1 MSTESDLPSAS
12 TIQLLGVAGLLSY
25 AAARFAARAGM
36 LGYNRYS
43 LVAVPI
49 QGMPKMPRGF
59 RVEAVDANALA
70 QHAIDASREVQAARF
85 AQGLVCLG
93 AFNAKNELVGVNWV
107 GCGPFVEDEVHVR
120 FSVPCDAGW
129 DTGLW
134 VRPEYRL
141 GRGFSALWAGTA
153 DWLRGQRR
161 SWSMS
166 RIADY
171 NLPSILSHK
180 RMGAVTV
187 GHITAVRFYKW
198 QWMAEGRPRI
208 VRLTGGAPAEMKV
221 ALT

>member
-1 MSTESDLPSAS
+1 M
-12 TIQLLGVAGLLSY
+12 LGVAGLLSY

-43 LVAVPI
+43 LVAVPVE
-49 QGMPKMPRGF
+49 GMPDMPRGF
-59 RVEAVDANALA
+59 RVEVLDAEALA
-70 QHAIDASREVQAARF
+70 EHKIDVSTDVQATRF

-93 AFNAKNELVGVNWV
+93 AFNAKNQLVGVNWV

-120 FSVPCDAGW
+120 FSVPENAGW

-141 GRGFSALWAGTA
+141 GRGFAALWAGTA
-153 DWLRGQRR
+153 EWLRTQNLQ
-161 SWSMS
+161 WSIS

-187 GHITAVRFYKW
+187 GHITAVRLHKW
-198 QWMAEGRPRI
+198 QWMAQGRPRM
-208 VRLTGGAPAEMKV
+208 VRVSGGAPAEMKV
-221 ALT
+221 ALIQT

>member
-1 MSTESDLPSAS
+1 MPSAS

-49 QGMPKMPRGF
+49 EGMPQMPRGF
-59 RVEAVDANALA
+59 RVEVVDANALA
-70 QHAIDASREVQAARF
+70 QHVIDVSVEVQAARF

-93 AFNAKNELVGVNWV
+93 AFNAKNVLVGVNWV

-120 FSVPCDAGW
+120 FSVPANAGW

-134 VRPEYRL
+134 VRPEHRL
-141 GRGFSALWAGTA
+141 GRGFSALWSGTA
-153 DWLRGQRR
+153 EWLRAQGRD
-161 SWSMS
+161 WSMS

-171 NLPSILSHK
+171 NLPSILSHT
-180 RMGAVTV
+180 RMGAITV
-187 GHITAVRFYKW
+187 GHITAVRLYKW

-208 VRLTGGAPAEMKV
+208 VKVSGGAPAEMKV
-221 ALT
+221 VLIKA